1 MPYSQN
7 QNIALLILR
16 IIVAAIF
23 LSAGYLKFSF
33 WSGTP
38 EGMSDGM
45 ANLMKFLSIAEPLG
59 AVAVLGGFLTKWAAT
74 GLSIILLGAI
84 YVTKFTFGTGFVT
97 PTGPGWD
104 FPLAV
109 LAGSVILM
117 AFGAG
122 NWSVDN
128 AMRKNRG

>member
-1 MPYSQN
+1 MRYSRN
-7 QNIALLILR
+7 QNLALLILR

-23 LSAGYLKFSF
+23 LVAAYYKIPF
-33 WSGTP
+33 WSATP
-38 EGMSDGM
+38 KGMSEGM

-59 AVAVLGGFLTKWAAT
+59 AFAVLAGFLTRWASI

-84 YVTKFTFGTGFVT
+84 YEIKFSYGTDFVT
-97 PTGPGWD
+97 PTGPGWN

-109 LAGSVILM
+109 LVGCIILM

-122 NWSVDN
+122 SWSIESN
-128 AMRKNRG
+128 KRS